1 MLFFLIKFH
10 ESVERLNKRIN
21 SYIKNANEKNIHDV
35 RTAVRRFNAV
45 FLSLP
50 KKYRTESNLLYRYNQ
65 IANEFFKVNSKIR
78 DYDIIIQKLNN
89 YVKNNES
96 DLLIEAIK
104 KTRQSSLENA
114 KILAISLKDVGSDN
128 VIEKMNIT
136 EKELQKQY
144 NKILLK
150 LVSRIESDFP
160 TVISDS
166 TRIDELHELRKNCK
180 KMRYMLELLPEEDK
194 GAMEIRRSFEKIQ
207 DYLGSIHDYD
217 ITRIYLQSQEPSKT
231 IQEIINNEIE
241 MRRLRYE
248 EFLKFAKRRLHISK
262 DSFLIKIK
270 LFLVVK

>member
-35 RTAVRRFNAV
+35 RTSVRRFNAV
-45 FLSLP
+45 FLTLP

-65 IANEFFKVNSKIR
+65 IAIEFFKVNSKIR

-114 KILAISLKDVGSDN
+114 KILAISLKDVGSN
-128 VIEKMNIT
+128 NIFEKMNIT

-194 GAMEIRRSFEKIQ
+194 GAMEIKRSFEKIQ

-217 ITRIYLQSQEPSKT
+217 ITRIYLQSQEPSET
-231 IQEIINNEIE
+231 IQEIINNQIE

-270 LFLVVK
+270 LFLF